1 MTPLPLDPSLER
13 RIREIGEALLTAM
26 DAAPSPG
33 LFSRKG
39 AYARL
44 MEWSMQDPAFKAQLF
59 RFVDVLPTLK
69 SSEDI
74 VRHLQ
79 EYLGDKAV
87 ELSPALKAGLAAS
100 SFAPGL
106 VAGPV
111 KAQIVDMASQFVA
124 GETSDDL
131 IRRIKQNAR
140 DGIATTIDLLGET
153 VVSDVEADTFLHRNL
168 EILQSVAKFYAD
180 NPEPCFSD
188 LGPNGTP
195 LPRLNLSVKISA
207 LTPDVH
213 PADPQNSIT
222 ALKQRFRPILR
233 RAIEVGALIN
243 FDMESHKLKSLT
255 LALFKSI

>member
-87 ELSPALKAGLAAS
+87 ALSPAMKAGLAAS

-111 KAQIVDMASQFVA
+111 KANVVAMAQQFVA
-124 GETSDDL
+124 GANAADL
-131 IRRIKQNAR
+131 RPSLPENGNMRTTATNAFPR
-140 DGIATTIDLLGET
+140 ATGC
-153 VVSDVEADTFLHRNL
+153 A
-168 EILQSVAKFYAD
+168 
-180 NPEPCFSD
+180 
-188 LGPNGTP
+188 
-195 LPRLNLSVKISA
+195 LS
-207 LTPDVH
+207 
-213 PADPQNSIT
+213 PA
-222 ALKQRFRPILR
+222 
-233 RAIEVGALIN
+233 
-243 FDMESHKLKSLT
+243 
-255 LALFKSI
+255 